1 MGIIVGDLFYLLRKD
16 LISSKSQCS
25 KEKEK
30 YFKICTVDI
39 RMSSKGGEILFS
51 GPQHLNDV
59 LS

>member
-39 RMSSKGGEILFS
+39 RMSSKG
-51 GPQHLNDV
+51 
-59 LS
+59 